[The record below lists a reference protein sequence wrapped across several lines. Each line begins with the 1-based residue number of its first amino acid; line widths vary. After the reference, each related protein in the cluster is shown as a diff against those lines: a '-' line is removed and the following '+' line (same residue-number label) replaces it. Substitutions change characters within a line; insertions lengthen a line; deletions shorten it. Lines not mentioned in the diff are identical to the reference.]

1 MHPSV
6 APIGR
11 FRCPTLRRRREQ
23 RSRAAEPT
31 AGCSVTIQDYLR
43 VPAMAAY
50 VPIVLRGSLLQ
61 AMARLAVMVVCLL
74 LVCERRKNT
83 STR

>member
-1 MHPSV
+1 M
-6 APIGR
+6 
-11 FRCPTLRRRREQ
+11 
-23 RSRAAEPT
+23 
-31 AGCSVTIQDYLR
+31 TIQDYLR

-61 AMARLAVMVVCLL
+61 AMARLTVMVVCLL